1 MKKLFAIIMTLVMVF
16 SMAAC
21 GSDDSNQGNADG
33 EYPTMKLTMAA
44 LDKEDTAKA
53 HDLKI
58 FMIW

>member
-33 EYPTMKLTMAA
+33 EYPTMKLTLAA

-53 HDLKI
+53 P
-58 FMIW
+58 